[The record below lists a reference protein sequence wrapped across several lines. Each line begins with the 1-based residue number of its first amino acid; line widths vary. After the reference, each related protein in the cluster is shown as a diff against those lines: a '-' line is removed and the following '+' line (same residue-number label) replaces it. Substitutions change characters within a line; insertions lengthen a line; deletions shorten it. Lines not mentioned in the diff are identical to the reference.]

1 MHIHSSF
8 SLLCFFLFISG
19 AGALFFYGLIRCQL
33 TSTQDVIY
41 LEQLYFNKVLLGQYS
56 STLGNYTG
64 YTEYAKEIAD
74 QLNKIPA
81 FLEQERKNEETCRQ
95 NTIVFSDVFSKAV
108 EPYVRLRSVEAAS
121 SKHPGMLVCS
131 AYNFYPKQINVTWL
145 RNGKEVASD
154 VTSTDELSNG
164 NWLYQIHSHL
174 EYTPRPGE
182 KISCK
187 VEHASFKEPMFYDW
201 EPIPESERNKIAVGA
216 AGLLLGLV
224 FSITGLIYYKKNS
237 PGRSLVPTN

>member
-1 MHIHSSF
+1 
-8 SLLCFFLFISG
+8 
-19 AGALFFYGLIRCQL
+19 
-33 TSTQDVIY
+33 
-41 LEQLYFNKVLLGQYS
+41 
-56 STLGNYTG
+56 
-64 YTEYAKEIAD
+64 AD

-131 AYNFYPKQINVTWL
+131 AYNFYPKQIN
-145 RNGKEVASD
+145 
-154 VTSTDELSNG
+154 LSNG
-164 NWLYQIHSHL
+164 NWL
-174 EYTPRPGE
+174 PGE

-237 PGRSLVPTN
+237 PVSIIIYVTHEDI

>member
-1 MHIHSSF
+1 
-8 SLLCFFLFISG
+8 
-19 AGALFFYGLIRCQL
+19 

-41 LEQLYFNKVLLGQYS
+41 LEH

-145 RNGKEVASD
+145 RNGRR
-154 VTSTDELSNG
+154 
-164 NWLYQIHSHL
+164 WHL
-174 EYTPRPGE
+174 IPGE

-224 FSITGLIYYKKNS
+224 FSITGLIYYKKNNTRKRMLG
-237 PGRSLVPTN
+237 PELVKCSLT